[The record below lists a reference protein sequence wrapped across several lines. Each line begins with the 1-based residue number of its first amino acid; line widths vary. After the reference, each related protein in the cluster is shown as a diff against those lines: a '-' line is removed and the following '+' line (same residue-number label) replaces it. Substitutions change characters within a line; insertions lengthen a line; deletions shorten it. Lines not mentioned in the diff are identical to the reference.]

1 MDRNQMPGTK
11 PFKPRSAASVEA
23 DDVII
28 RTTMMM
34 NMSTRTEHTRFL
46 Y

>member
-11 PFKPRSAASVEA
+11 PFRSSSAASVEA

-34 NMSTRTEHTRFL
+34 NMLTSTEHTQFL